1 MVDSLDT
8 AFQLYQTGELDAV
21 ELTESNVKII
31 YEDENNEYH
40 DQMVETRPDKYSW
53 QMKFNYN
60 KLDAGKE
67 IQIQIGTQQSQIW
80 QFRKSLYYGLDLESY
95 YARTN
100 AINH

>member
-40 DQMVETRPDKYSW
+40 DQMVETRRISIP
-53 QMKFNYN
+53 
-60 KLDAGKE
+60 G
-67 IQIQIGTQQSQIW
+67 
-80 QFRKSLYYGLDLESY
+80 R
-95 YARTN
+95 
-100 AINH
+100 